1 MRFNDEKNS
10 NISKTI
16 THKRDGYDV
25 KLSYSPLL
33 SLPREDVISCIEDD
47 EANLGGFWPME
58 PKASCP

>member
-33 SLPREDVISCIEDD
+33 SLPREDVISCIEDE
-47 EANLGGFWPME
+47 EANLGGF
-58 PKASCP
+58 